1 LAGILNR
8 GFIVAITIPERVR
21 EAMRWA
27 WERSQADNPELRHEE
42 GGYIVVEADGT
53 LGVRWWRPGNRSSIV
68 PPHRAADRSFAGRR
82 VVGEFHIHPNP
93 PEDELGRTW
102 SQEPSPIDIAG
113 IVQEKYSDV
122 SYIITE
128 KYVWQIEPNGR
139 VRRAGA
145 RTKLL
150 TASARAKGEE
160 R

>member
-1 LAGILNR
+1 M
-8 GFIVAITIPERVR
+8 AITIPDRVC

-68 PPHRAADRSFAGRR
+68 PPNRAADGFFAGRR
-82 VVGEFHIHPNP
+82 VVGEFHTHPNQP
-93 PEDELGRTW
+93 KDELGRTW
-102 SQEPSPIDIAG
+102 SQEPSPIDVVG
-113 IVQEKYSDV
+113 IRQERYSGA
-122 SYIITE
+122 SYIVTE

-139 VRRAGA
+139 VRRVGS

-150 TASARAKGEE
+150 AASARARGEE
-160 R
+160 Q